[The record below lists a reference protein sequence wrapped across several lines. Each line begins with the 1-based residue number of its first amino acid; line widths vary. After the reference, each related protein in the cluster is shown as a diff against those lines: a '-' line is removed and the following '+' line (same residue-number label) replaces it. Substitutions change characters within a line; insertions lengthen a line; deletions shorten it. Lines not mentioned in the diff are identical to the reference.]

1 MIPTI
6 VAVLI
11 TLGVVG
17 VAALITLGSLAGRL
31 LYICEPNEVLIFS
44 GRRHRLED
52 GTIQGYHVV
61 KGGRAWRVPL
71 IERVDRIE
79 LTNIIIDLHVQ
90 GAYSKGGIPLE
101 VQGVANIKIGGHEPV
116 LGNAIE
122 RLLGKSRDDIMLM
135 AKEILEGNL
144 RGVLA
149 QLTPEEVN
157 EDKLAFARKLL
168 DEAEGDL
175 GKLGLVLDTM
185 KIQNVADDRGYL
197 DSIGRR
203 KSADIIKK
211 SRIAEANA
219 KAQAIMRDA
228 ENRQRARLRELESKA
243 AIAEAEGARRIG
255 DAETRAKAL
264 IAEAQGQVQA
274 LIARDT
280 AALEAEQA
288 RVEQVRRQLE
298 AEVIEPARAA
308 MEAGIAQ
315 AQGRAETI
323 LETGRSQAKVLSEMI
338 AVWKTAGP
346 DARDIFLFQKLQH
359 IMDAMVGTIGTTQ
372 INRITMLAG
381 SGDGTG
387 ARSVRLVEEL
397 KGTLGIDLPQLA
409 RDFVDKR

>member
-1 MIPTI
+1 METV
-6 VAVLI
+6 VAILL
-11 TLGVVG
+11 TLAIVG
-17 VAALITLGSLAGRL
+17 VGGFVALGTLAGRL

-52 GTIQGYHVV
+52 GSLRGYHAV

-71 IERVDRIE
+71 IERVDRLE

-101 VQGVANIKIGGHEPV
+101 IHGVANVKIGGHEPV

-122 RLLGKSRDDIMLM
+122 RLLGKSRDEIMGM

-185 KIQNVADDRGYL
+185 RIQNVADDRGYL

-203 KSADIIKK
+203 KSAEVIKK

-228 ENRQRARLRELESKA
+228 ENRQRARLQELKSKA
-243 AIAEAEGARRIG
+243 AIAEAEGSRRIR
-255 DAETRAKAL
+255 DAETRAVAL

-280 AALEAEQA
+280 AALEAQEA

-298 AEVIEPARAA
+298 AEVIEPARAQ
-308 MEAGIAQ
+308 MEAGIAA

-323 LETGRSQAKVLSEMI
+323 LEGGRAQAKVLGEMI
-338 AVWKTAGP
+338 AVWKTAGH

-359 IMDAMVGTIGTTQ
+359 VMRAMVSTIGAT
-372 INRITMLAG
+372 RVDRMTMLPGADSTG
-381 SGDGTG
+381 S
-387 ARSVRLVEEL
+387 RSARLVEEL
-397 KGTLGIDLPQLA
+397 RGAVDVDIPQVIAALTS
-409 RDFVDKR
+409 RKP